1 VDGLTIK
8 KIVRKIMMRRLTI
21 MSILENVYPWI
32 KNHYGRSKYK
42 KQFPSIKYETNI
54 YARLSGNPIADGEGS
69 EDIVG
74 EYDREMNTIWIYYPN
89 INSELHLIKTILHE
103 YQHYLQSPTWM
114 KRYYDMGYKYD
125 DHPYELKAL
134 EEEKLGETIQILT
147 QIEY

>member
-1 VDGLTIK
+1 MDGLTIK

-74 EYDREMNTIWIYYPN
+74 EYDREMKTIWIYYPN

-103 YQHYLQSPTWM
+103 YQHYLQSPSWM
-114 KRYYDMGYKYD
+114 KRYYDMGYEYD